1 MFTGLY
7 VVFIWRDSPTSIISN
22 DGVVNFEIYP
32 QKNKQSSQNVGDDKT
47 KSAIQTDAEIVKI
60 AKDIGKSSKTVLVTM
75 INDAYLP
82 FTYSWLCNTKEMN
95 IHNSVLIITTD
106 QKSKDSL
113 KHDWPE
119 IHVVAMDMGGASGDQ
134 IYSHVGYVQIMIRRT
149 EMLLSI
155 VMADVEMFLF
165 EVDCLWLTNPVP
177 ELQKMNDF
185 DVLVNPVAQRTG
197 VYAGGFL
204 YLFRT
209 DKAKAL
215 WKELTNQM
223 QALGER
229 IKSLPKDKY
238 ISEGDNDQMYFSA
251 LIVKKYNDIQVKELP
266 LETYADG
273 KWYEMPEAER
283 KASHPLIINNNWVLG
298 NEKKKERAIQW
309 GHWFVKDD
317 LTCDM
322 VQVKKVLY

>member
-1 MFTGLY
+1 MIRLKPVGYITVAVLLFTGLY
-7 VVFIWRDSPTSIISN
+7 VVFIWRKNPSSIISN
-22 DGVVNFEIYP
+22 NGTPGVVNFEIDS
-32 QKNKQSSQNVGDDKT
+32 KNSKLASQGVEGDKT
-47 KSAIQTDAEIVKI
+47 KPSEAELSETDTELVEI
-60 AKDIGKSSKTVLVTM
+60 AKEIGKSSKTVLVTM

-95 IHNSVLIITTD
+95 IHDSVLIITTD
-106 QKSKDSL
+106 QKSKDDL
-113 KHDWPE
+113 KRDWPE

-134 IYSHVGYVQIMIRRT
+134 VYSHVGYVQIMIRRT
-149 EMLLSI
+149 EMLLLI
-155 VMADVEMFLF
+155 VMADVELFLF

-177 ELQKMNDF
+177 ELQKMNDY

-238 ISEGDNDQMYFSA
+238 ISEGDNDQIYFSA
-251 LIVKKYNDIQVKELP
+251 LINQK
-266 LETYADG
+266 
-273 KWYEMPEAER
+273 
-283 KASHPLIINNNWVLG
+283 
-298 NEKKKERAIQW
+298 
-309 GHWFVKDD
+309 
-317 LTCDM
+317 
-322 VQVKKVLY
+322 